1 MDDCA
6 QIRYDIVS
14 GKYILTYLGFFK
26 SVIDGFGGPYKRCI
40 SPMFD
45 MVTYEF
51 KLFNAFFTS
60 KEYFTY
66 A

>member
-26 SVIDGFGGPYKRCI
+26 SVIEGVDGNIKRCK
-40 SPMFD
+40 SHMFD
-45 MVTYEF
+45 MVTHML
-51 KLFNAFFTS
+51 KTLN
-60 KEYFTY
+60 
-66 A
+66 